1 MPQKIAEPMDLIHSW
16 LEEFRADKRASQ
28 KRSADDTAGG
38 DNTEPTT
45 HPVMDAD
52 PQTAPANE
60 GARAK
65 ENTSDVGDQIGGDT
79 VTGQSDATTATSDQ
93 PSDEMGTKKMDAD
106 QVRGNIKDPKSTKDD
121 PGSACPATVGQDKY
135 GEMRKASEFV
145 LQYFANLGVK
155 EAQTAVSK
163 KAEEEKEDDEK
174 EGPGEDET
182 EEHEEAEGESVSEE
196 EKKAAI
202 GKYPDDFD
210 NGFVA
215 AAMVLQQMGL
225 SKQAEDTTDAL
236 INDHISSIVATARAD
251 ADNAIDYLEGF
262 AKGAAVKQAA
272 AEMPPI
278 TPEMLAGVEG
288 GEGGEGG
295 EGDEAAAQE
304 AMASEEL
311 PEEGGGEGEM
321 VPEMGGEMA
330 PEMGGEGVG
339 GEEAGGDASEDAI
352 IQALAEAGVTPE
364 ELEAALAEAGGGGG
378 GEAGGE
384 LPPEVAKAASAFQK
398 KVAKYTNKKRLYQM
412 LRG

>member
-28 KRSADDTAGG
+28 KRGADTAAGG

-106 QVRGNIKDPKSTKDD
+106 QVRGNIETPKSTKDD
-121 PGSACPATVGQDKY
+121 PGSASPATVGQDKY

-155 EAQTAVSK
+155 EAQKAVSK
-163 KAEEEKEDDEK
+163 KAEEDKEDDEEK

-182 EEHEEAEGESVSEE
+182 KEHESAEGEGVHEEASEE

-225 SKQAEDTTDAL
+225 SKQAEDATDAL

-262 AKGAAVKQAA
+262 AKGAAAKQAA

-304 AMASEEL
+304 AMASEAL

-321 VPEMGGEMA
+321 A
-330 PEMGGEGVG
+330 PEMGGG
-339 GEEAGGDASEDAI
+339 EAGGDASEDAI

-378 GEAGGE
+378 GGGEAGGE

-398 KVAKYTNKKRLYQM
+398 KVATYTNKKRLYQM